1 MTYGSETWSVIKSEK
16 ERLAVAERAM
26 ERRMLRI
33 SLRDHITNDKIRNE
47 TKVADVNEECW
58 RNKLRWAGHVARIRD
73 NRWTKKIYQ
82 WYPRDIKRPPGR
94 HPMRWADEI
103 REVEGPLWQRLAAN
117 RERWKRKVGRL
128 HLSRQYVADS
138 GIK

>member
-1 MTYGSETWSVIKSEK
+1 RAKIFNTTVVKTMTYGSETWCLMKSEK
-16 ERLAVAERAM
+16 EGLAEAERAM
-26 ERRMLRI
+26 ERRMMLRI

-58 RNKLRWAGHVARIRD
+58 RNKLRWAGRVARMHD

-94 HPMRWADEI
+94 P
-103 REVEGPLWQRLAAN
+103 
-117 RERWKRKVGRL
+117 
-128 HLSRQYVADS
+128 
-138 GIK
+138 